1 MILIAKTTRIQYRQY
16 ISTTERKQRTTR
28 DILLFGVPQG
38 LTSTP
43 LLFNIFLQELFLIM
57 EYIDFASYAD
67 DITTCIINDDR
78 DQVVSALED
87 ASLSLFKLV

>member
-67 DITTCIINDDR
+67 DIMCIINDDR

>member
-67 DITTCIINDDR
+67 DITCIINDER

>member
-1 MILIAKTTRIQYRQY
+1 
-16 ISTTERKQRTTR
+16 
-28 DILLFGVPQG
+28 
-38 LTSTP
+38 
-43 LLFNIFLQELFLIM
+43 M

-67 DITTCIINDDR
+67 DITCIINDDR